1 MSYINQEDGVRHASA
16 GEHYHVSGYV
26 YVKLFVSFDTGYDS
40 SEAGFDSDLEEAVA
54 DVISDDYEIEDTGDL
69 EWEIVED
76 EWDE

>member
-1 MSYINQEDGVRHASA
+1 MSYISQEDGIWRASA

-26 YVKLFVSFDTGYDS
+26 TVKLYVSFDTGYDS
-40 SEAGFDSDLEEAVA
+40 DEAGFDSDLEEAVA

-76 EWDE
+76 DE